1 MMKILVGFGGNPN
14 ATDTEK
20 WTPLVSLCVLVNP
33 YFVDID
39 IIIFY
44 LLTSDLYEDM
54 KFKFFILSML
64 PLLVVIYIWSNS

>member
-20 WTPLVSLCVLVNP
+20 WTPLVSLYVLVNP
-33 YFVDID
+33 YFVDI
-39 IIIFY
+39 
-44 LLTSDLYEDM
+44 LLTTDLYEDM

>member
-33 YFVDID
+33 HFVDNNC
-39 IIIFY
+39 FLSSY
-44 LLTSDLYEDM
+44 HG
-54 KFKFFILSML
+54 FILGHE
-64 PLLVVIYIWSNS
+64 I

>member
-39 IIIFY
+39 VIIVFY
-44 LLTSDLYEDM
+44 LLTTDLY
-54 KFKFFILSML
+54 
-64 PLLVVIYIWSNS
+64 

>member
-33 YFVDID
+33 YFVDNN
-39 IIIFY
+39 FY
-44 LLTSDLYEDM
+44 LLTTDLYEDM

>member
-33 YFVDID
+33 YFVDI
-39 IIIFY
+39 IIVFY
-44 LLTSDLYEDM
+44 LLTTDLYLDM
-54 KFKFFILSML
+54 KFKFFISSML